1 MKNRLRQSQFVI
13 NNHKGTKEDRY
24 MEYFKRFLVCNLG
37 LALYA
42 LGNFFGVKAGV
53 AGTNAWNT
61 LALGLSD
68 SVDIGFGT
76 STLLISLF
84 IILIDLLGKG
94 KLGFGTILNALL
106 VPFFC
111 DVYIAVFSFI
121 PTTSNVLV
129 GTIYTLLG
137 QTILSFATILYM
149 LPALGCG
156 PRDTLMIIIGQ
167 KFPKAPI
174 GTVKFCLEIIVL
186 LIGFLMGAPFGIG
199 TVLILLLQASIF
211 QFACK
216 ITHYEPRAIKHED
229 VVDTWRRIWRT

>member
-1 MKNRLRQSQFVI
+1 
-13 NNHKGTKEDRY
+13 
-24 MEYFKRFLVCNLG
+24 MEYLKYFKRFFICILG

-68 SVDIGFGT
+68 TVGIGFAT
-76 STLLISLF
+76 STLWISLG

-94 KLGFGTILNALL
+94 KLGFGTVLNALL
-106 VPFFC
+106 IPLFYDLYVVIFP
-111 DVYIAVFSFI
+111 FI
-121 PTTSNVLV
+121 PTASNVLV

-156 PRDTLMIIIGQ
+156 PRDTLMVIIGQ
-167 KFPKAPI
+167 KFPNAPI
-174 GTVKFCLEIIVL
+174 GTVKFCLEMAVL
-186 LIGFLMGAPFGIG
+186 LVGFLLGAPFGIG
-199 TVLILLLQASIF
+199 TVLVILLQASIF

-216 ITHYEPRAIKHED
+216 VTRYEPRSVQHEGLIE
-229 VVDTWRRIWRT
+229 TCRQIFHR